1 MKVTFIIRNLTE
13 DVIGEL
19 GEMSAEDRFTK
30 LHRWAFGDLRHCVTV
45 QFGKANAFRDRVEFN
60 TARKQGR
67 KFIASNIE
75 PRRGYKLATF
85 EI

>member
-1 MKVTFIIRNLTE
+1 MKATFIIRNLTE
-13 DVIGEL
+13 DIMGEL
-19 GEMSAEDRFTK
+19 ADMHPDDRFAK
-30 LHRWAFGDLRHCVTV
+30 LHRWAFGDLRHCVSV

-60 TARKQGR
+60 TARKNGAPF
-67 KFIASNIE
+67 KSSSME